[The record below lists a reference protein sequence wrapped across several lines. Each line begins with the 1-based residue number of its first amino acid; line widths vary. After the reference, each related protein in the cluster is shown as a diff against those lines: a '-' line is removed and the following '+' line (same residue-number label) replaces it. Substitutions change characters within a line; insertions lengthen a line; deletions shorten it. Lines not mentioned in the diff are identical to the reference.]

1 MEPSL
6 PPQIADALPIP
17 GPCRSP
23 SAWRSN
29 IDISIVVISAGTNA
43 VPRDGEDPEPESS
56 TTRPPLPRQSS
67 HSKASLISPTP
78 SVEADDE
85 RDSSWGYS
93 DSGMDDLTDP
103 VAETRYA
110 DEDTRPTSQKELWGW
125 YSYGWA
131 AEVFAICA
139 MGSFLPITLEQL
151 AREQGV
157 LMKDKTTP
165 CRTGWQTDH
174 GSPPNTTIFETPR
187 HKHNELPP
195 CVIFFLG
202 AEINTA
208 SFAMYTFSISV
219 LIQAIL
225 IISMSAAADHGR
237 FRKTFLL
244 VFAFTGST
252 ATALFIGVV
261 PKVYLLGALFAI
273 VANTCFGA
281 SFVLLNSFL
290 PLLVRHH
297 PSIDDTSVRPPSRS
311 ADERI
316 LADDREYYEHED
328 RALASSTSELLPR
341 DRPDPTPPTPETPAA
356 ISPELKLSTKI
367 SSNGIGIGYIAGL
380 LVQTIAILIVVATG
394 STTFS
399 LRLVLMVVGLWWFAF
414 SIPAALWLRPRPGPP
429 LPTAMT
435 GDSAWIGYV
444 IYAWKALFKTIGHAR
459 KLKDIVIFLCAW
471 FLLSDSIATVS
482 GTAILFAKTSLGMKT
497 EALGLINV
505 IATIAG
511 VIGAFYWSFISR
523 LFNMGASRTIVA
535 CICLFEIIPLYGLLG
550 FIPAIKRYGVFGLQ
564 QPWEMYPLG
573 AIYGF
578 VLGGL
583 SSYCRAF
590 FGELIPPGFEAAFY
604 ALYAITD
611 KGSSI
616 FGPAIV
622 GAITDRYGEIRPAFV
637 FLAVL
642 IFLPLPLMLLV
653 DVDRGKAEA
662 YQMALEL
669 KGHRKG
675 GHTDT
680 RYTTIPTIV
689 LSEEEED

>member
-1 MEPSL
+1 MDES
-6 PPQIADALPIP
+6 ADI
-17 GPCRSP
+17 
-23 SAWRSN
+23 
-29 IDISIVVISAGTNA
+29 
-43 VPRDGEDPEPESS
+43 E
-56 TTRPPLPRQSS
+56 
-67 HSKASLISPTP
+67 
-78 SVEADDE
+78 VE
-85 RDSSWGYS
+85 R
-93 DSGMDDLTDP
+93 
-103 VAETRYA
+103 RHA

-151 AREQGV
+151 ARDQGV
-157 LMKDKTTP
+157 LLKDKTTH
-165 CRTGWQTDH
+165 CRAGWQTDH
-174 GSPPNTTIFETPR
+174 GVGPNATIFDEPKHR
-187 HKHNELPP
+187 HNELPA
-195 CVIFFLG
+195 CVVYILG
-202 AEINTA
+202 MEINTA
-208 SFAMYTFSISV
+208 SFAMYTFSFSV
-219 LIQAIL
+219 LIQALL

-244 VFAFTGST
+244 VFAFTGAI

-261 PKVYLLGALFAI
+261 PSVYLLGALLAI
-273 VANTCFGA
+273 IANTCFGA

-297 PSIDDTSVRPPSRS
+297 PSIARVG
-311 ADERI
+311 ERGNTPEGEGEG
-316 LADDREYYEHED
+316 EYHESED
-328 RALASSTSELLPR
+328 GNSTSALLLQN
-341 DRPDPTPPTPETPAA
+341 RPDSTAPTEESPAT
-356 ISPELKLSTKI
+356 ISPELKLSTRI

-380 LVQTIAILIVVATG
+380 FVQTISILIVVATG

-414 SIPAALWLRPRPGPP
+414 SIPAAMWLRPRPGPP
-429 LPTAMT
+429 LPDEMK
-435 GDSAWIGYV
+435 GRYAWIGYV
-444 IYAWKALFKTIGHAR
+444 TYAWKALFKTIGHAR

-482 GTAILFAKTSLGMKT
+482 GTAVLFAKTSLGMKT

-511 VIGAFYWSFISR
+511 VLGAFYWSFLSR
-523 LFNMGASRTIVA
+523 IFNLRASRTIVA

-653 DVDRGKAEA
+653 DVDRGKADA

-669 KGHRKG
+669 EGHRKG
-675 GHTDT
+675 QADGA
-680 RYTTIPTIV
+680 RYTAIPTIV
-689 LSEEEED
+689 LSEEE

>member
-1 MEPSL
+1 MVCSL
-6 PPQIADALPIP
+6 PCPPIVIRTGDRRHFPISPAPQPAAFILLTTAL
-17 GPCRSP
+17 
-23 SAWRSN
+23 SN
-29 IDISIVVISAGTNA
+29 SSLWLFLTTLLEQ
-43 VPRDGEDPEPESS
+43 VPRYEEPASA
-56 TTRPPLPRQSS
+56 TRPLLPRQNS

-78 SVEADDE
+78 SDEADDE
-85 RDSSWGYS
+85 ESSWGYS
-93 DSGMDDLTDP
+93 GSEMDDDYSDP
-103 VAETRYA
+103 IAETSYA

-151 AREQGV
+151 ARDQGV
-157 LMKDKTTP
+157 LLKDKTTP
-165 CRTGWQTDH
+165 CRAGLQGGHVT
-174 GSPPNTTIFETPR
+174 PPNTTVFDEPKHR
-187 HKHNELPP
+187 HNELPA
-195 CVIFFLG
+195 CVINFLG

-219 LIQAIL
+219 LIQALL

-237 FRKTFLL
+237 FRKRFLL
-244 VFAFTGST
+244 IFAFTGAT

-261 PKVYLLGALFAI
+261 PKVYLLGALLAI
-273 VANTCFGA
+273 IANTCFGA

-290 PLLVRHH
+290 PVLVRHH
-297 PSIDDTSVRPPSRS
+297 PSIDRGNDQP
-311 ADERI
+311 
-316 LADDREYYEHED
+316 DDFSEDQGESQEHED
-328 RALASSTSELLPR
+328 HAMTTSTSGLLPR
-341 DRPDPTPPTPETPAA
+341 DRADHTSPVEDSPAA
-356 ISPELKLSTKI
+356 MSPELKLSTKI

-380 LVQTIAILIVVATG
+380 FVQIIGILIVVATG

-399 LRLVLMVVGLWWFAF
+399 LRLVLMVVGIWWFAF
-414 SIPAALWLRPRPGPP
+414 SIPAVMWLRPRPGPP
-429 LPTAMT
+429 LPDEMR
-435 GDSAWIGYV
+435 GRYAWVGYV
-444 IYAWKALFKTIGHAR
+444 TFAWKALFKTIGHAR

-482 GTAILFAKTSLGMKT
+482 GTAVLFAKTSLGMKT

-511 VIGAFYWSFISR
+511 VLGAFYWSFISR
-523 LFNMGASRTIVA
+523 VFNLRPARTIVA

-550 FIPAIKRYGVFGLQ
+550 FIPAVKRYGVFGLQ

-642 IFLPLPLMLLV
+642 IALPLPLMLLV
-653 DVDRGKAEA
+653 DVDRGKADA
-662 YQMALEL
+662 DQMAVELE
-669 KGHRKG
+669 GHRKG
-675 GHTDT
+675 QSVNS
-680 RYTTIPTIV
+680 RNTTIPTIV
-689 LSEEEED
+689 LSEDED